1 MHAIEVKSLTRDY
14 DSLRAVDN
22 ISFSVEPGEIFGF
35 LGPNGA
41 GKTTTIRVLTG
52 RLRPTAGEAQ
62 VLGCDV
68 VTERQQLKPQ
78 IGVVFE
84 HQNLYER
91 LSARDNLVFAA
102 RLYGV
107 PRGRVDRVLAQV
119 GLTDRARDRIKKYSN
134 GMKQRL
140 LIARALL
147 HEPEIL
153 FLDEPTRGLDPNVA
167 RDIRSIIANLAR
179 QGVTVFLTTHDM
191 DEAEEMC
198 DRVAII
204 NQGQIAAIDPPDQLQ
219 ALVRAS
225 QYVEVSFEGS
235 EPQEADLASLPEVDR
250 VTRKGGHYRLYTD
263 MPGRT
268 AVGLGVFAN
277 RNGLTVRDLC
287 TRKPSLEDIFL
298 HLTEGRGE
306 EVM

>member
-1 MHAIEVKSLTRDY
+1 MKAIQVHELTRDY
-14 DSLRAVDN
+14 DGLRAVDG
-22 ISFSVEPGEIFGF
+22 ITFTVDAGEIFGF

-41 GKTTTIRVLTG
+41 GKTTTIKVLTG
-52 RLRPTAGEAQ
+52 QLRPTSGTAEVA
-62 VLGCDV
+62 GCDV
-68 VTERQQLKPQ
+68 VDERQRLKPR

-84 HQNLYER
+84 YQNLYER

-107 PRGRVDRVLAQV
+107 PKERVDQVLTQV
-119 GLTDRARDRIKKYSN
+119 GLTDRARDRIKEYSN

-179 QGVTVFLTTHDM
+179 RGVTIFLTTHYM
-191 DEAEEMC
+191 EEADQLS

-204 NQGQIAAIDPPDQLQ
+204 DRGRIVALDTPEQLKAIHGED
-219 ALVRAS
+219 
-225 QYVEVSFEGS
+225 EKM
-235 EPQEADLASLPEVDR
+235 
-250 VTRKGGHYRLYTD
+250 T
-263 MPGRT
+263 
-268 AVGLGVFAN
+268 
-277 RNGLTVRDLC
+277 
-287 TRKPSLEDIFL
+287 LEDVFVK
-298 HLTEGRGE
+298 LTGRYLGREGHDQ
-306 EVM
+306 